1 MTSSDSEQDSYV
13 LKRRNS
19 FTQFESDFSIY
30 FLENGV
36 ILYLHHGD
44 IYHGQVES
52 FKALGGYE
60 SG

>member
-1 MTSSDSEQDSYV
+1 MTSSDSEQHSYV

-19 FTQFESDFSIY
+19 VAQFECDFSIDV
-30 FLENGV
+30 LENGV
-36 ILYLHHGD
+36 ILYLHHVD

-60 SG
+60 IG